1 MNNQTLLNRL
11 TAALVFLYALVL
23 YGSTVAPT
31 ASFWDCGEFIA
42 ISNRLEVSH
51 PPGAPF
57 FMLLG
62 RVFSMFVPTQFV
74 SLSINLMSVVASAVT
89 VLMTYLITVHLVE
102 EWRGD
107 SATWSRRD
115 QIGVYGGSA
124 IGALTFAA
132 TDSFWFN
139 AVEAEVYA
147 LSMFFTAIVVWLI
160 MKWSAH
166 IRHERASGTIQGRFG
181 FGPVTSRYLV
191 IIAYL
196 FGLAIGIHLLNVLS
210 IFFVALI
217 VFFDMFDRPDWS
229 SGQRFKGLILT
240 GIIASLCFFAIYP
253 GVILW
258 LPELADTLGSITVTV
273 VGLTLVVAALIYYT
287 QKNRMP
293 LANLA
298 AISFA
303 VILIGYSTYGLI
315 FIRSAADP
323 PIDEN
328 DPETLDSIV
337 SYLKREQYGTAPL
350 FPRMHSPM
358 PSHKAF
364 YARYPSEFSF
374 FEDYQLNHMYIRYFL
389 WNFVGRQSDEQDAGW
404 TAGFTA
410 PQDTLALSS
419 PSGRAS
425 RNVYF
430 ALPLLLGLFGMMYH
444 FMRDWRRAMA
454 VGLLF
459 LLTGVGVIVYLNQT
473 PMQPR
478 ERDYSYVGSFF
489 AFSIWMGVGATGILE
504 LAADG
509 LKRIWGKAR
518 RFQTAGT
525 AAALVVLL
533 FVPFW
538 VAYENYD
545 DHDRS
550 GRYVATDYAYNLL
563 MSLEPNAIVFTNGDN
578 DTFPLWYMQEV
589 ESVRRDVRVVCLSLL
604 NTKWYIRQ
612 LRDEWSRESAPIP
625 MSYSDNQI
633 EQLTVVPWQP
643 QEIRLPVRLQAVMT
657 QENPAV
663 TPDDSALVQS
673 PMVWRFEGR
682 PYSDKFNM
690 LYVAD
695 QAALDIII
703 ENAKRD
709 WKRPVYFANTT
720 SRDGQL
726 DLQRYFQAEG
736 LAYRVVPIPQ
746 EAGYQGRVIP
756 ELAYER
762 FKRFRFRGLNDP
774 GVHFD
779 ENIRRM
785 IDNYRLTFAHMAQEM
800 ASAGHKDEAR
810 DMLVTLMEKV
820 PFNTIPGDVFSTIS
834 LANAFEAVDA
844 PEWVTKALEAARPLV
859 LQRVATAA
867 NDRDLRQLQQFI
879 QMIQVS
885 YFRNGDFA
893 RAADFTRQI
902 AEVAGDTS
910 IAQTEQ
916 ELRQRYGSLVRQ
928 PDASSIGDTLADSE

>member
-1 MNNQTLLNRL
+1 MKDRTLLNRL
-11 TAALVFLYALVL
+11 TAGLVFLYALVL

-42 ISNRLEVSH
+42 ISNRLQVSH
-51 PPGAPF
+51 PPGAPLY
-57 FMLLG
+57 MLLG
-62 RVFSMFVPTQFV
+62 RVFSMFVPQAYI
-74 SLSINLMSVVASAVT
+74 SLSINLMSVLASAVT
-89 VLMTYLITVHLVE
+89 VLMAFLIMVHLVE
-102 EWRGD
+102 EWKGD
-107 SATWSRRD
+107 STTWTMRD
-115 QIGVYGGSA
+115 QIAVLGGSM

-160 MKWSAH
+160 MKWSVH
-166 IRHERASGTIQGRFG
+166 IRHERLHGSIQGRFG
-181 FGPVTSRYLV
+181 FGPITSRYIV

-210 IFFVALI
+210 VFFVALI
-217 VFFDMFDRPDWS
+217 IFFDMFDRPEWTAAT
-229 SGQRFKGLILT
+229 RVKGLILT
-240 GIIASLCFFAIYP
+240 GIIASLCFFVIYP

-258 LPELADTLGSITVTV
+258 LPQLA
-273 VGLTLVVAALIYYT
+273 LTINSGVIAVAGVSLLVILAIYYT

-303 VILIGYSTYGLI
+303 AILIGYSTYGII
-315 FIRSAADP
+315 FIRSASDP

-328 DPETLDSIV
+328 DPETLEAIV
-337 SYLKREQYGTAPL
+337 SYLKREQYGTTDL

-358 PSHKAF
+358 PAHQSF
-364 YARYPSEFSF
+364 YAQYSSDFEFF
-374 FEDYQLNHMYIRYFL
+374 TDYQVNHMYGRYFM
-389 WNFVGRQSDEQDAGW
+389 WNFVGRESDEQDAGW
-404 TAGFTA
+404 TAGFKPPET
-410 PQDTLALSS
+410 ALSQRS
-419 PSGRAS
+419 PSERAAY
-425 RNVYF
+425 NIYF
-430 ALPLLLGLFGMMYH
+430 GLPLLLGLFGMMYH
-444 FMRDWRRAMA
+444 FSRDWRRAMA

-459 LLTGVGVIVYLNQT
+459 LLTGVGVILYLNQT

-489 AFSIWMGVGATGILE
+489 AFSIWIGVGATGVLE
-504 LAADG
+504 LAAEG
-509 LKRIWGKAR
+509 LKRLRENAK
-518 RFQTAGT
+518 RFQTAG
-525 AAALVVLL
+525 AAITFGVLMFIPL
-533 FVPFW
+533 W

-550 GRYVATDYAYNLL
+550 GNYVATDYAYNLL

-589 ESVRRDVRVVCLSLL
+589 EGVRQDVRVVCLSLL

-612 LRDEWSRESAPIP
+612 LRDQWSRDSAPIA
-625 MSYSDNQI
+625 MSYSDQQI
-633 EQLTVVPWQP
+633 DQLTVVPWQP
-643 QEIRLPVRLQAVMT
+643 QEIRLPVRLEAVKS
-657 QENPAV
+657 QSNGVVSPVDEG
-663 TPDDSALVQS
+663 LVVS
-673 PMVWRFEGR
+673 PMTWRYEGR
-682 PYSDKFNM
+682 PYSDQFNM

-695 QAALDIII
+695 QAALDMIV

-709 WKRPVYFANTT
+709 WERPIYFANTT

-726 DLQRYFQAEG
+726 DLQNYFQAEG

-746 EAGYQGRVIP
+746 DYGFQGRVIP

-762 FKRFRFRGLNDP
+762 FQRFRFTKLNDP
-774 GVHFD
+774 NVHFD

-785 IDNYRLTFAHMAQEM
+785 IDNYRLTFSHAAEQMAMVGEVEK
-800 ASAGHKDEAR
+800 GRE
-810 DMLVTLMEKV
+810 MLVSLMEKV
-820 PFNTIPGDVFSTIS
+820 PFTTIPGDIYSTIS
-834 LANAFEAVDA
+834 LARAFETLDA
-844 PEWVTKALEAARPLV
+844 PEWVTTALDAAQPL
-859 LQRVATAA
+859 LL
-867 NDRDLRQLQQFI
+867 DRLARARTERDVQQLQQFI

-893 RAADFTRQI
+893 RASEFSRQI
-902 AEVAGDTS
+902 ADVAGDS
-910 IAQTEQ
+910 SVAQSEAQ
-916 ELRQRYGSLVRQ
+916 LRALYGGLARR
-928 PDASSIGDTLADSE
+928 PDPVSSGDTLVESR

>member
-1 MNNQTLLNRL
+1 MNNQKLLNRL
-11 TAALVFLYALVL
+11 TAGLVFLYALVL

-62 RVFSMFVPTQFV
+62 RIVSMFVPTAFV
-74 SLSINLMSVVASAVT
+74 ALSINLLSVLASAVT
-89 VLMTYLITVHLVE
+89 VLMTYLIIVHLVE

-107 SATWSRRD
+107 SSTWSRRD
-115 QIGVYGGSA
+115 EIGVYGGSA

-147 LSMFFTAIVVWLI
+147 LSMFFTAIVIWLI
-160 MKWSAH
+160 MKWSVH
-166 IRHERASGTIQGRFG
+166 IRHERAAGSIQGRFG

-217 VFFDMFDRPDWS
+217 VFFDMFDRPQWS
-229 SGQRFKGLILT
+229 SGQRFKGLVLT
-240 GIIASLCFFAIYP
+240 GVIASLCFFAIYP

-258 LPELADTLGSITVTV
+258 LPELADTLGSITVAV
-273 VGLTLVVAALIYYT
+273 VGIVLLITVLIYYT
-287 QKNRMP
+287 QKNKMP

-303 VILIGYSTYGLI
+303 VILIGYSTYGII

-328 DPETLDSIV
+328 DPEALDSIV
-337 SYLKREQYGTAPL
+337 SYLKREQYGTAPIL
-350 FPRMHSPM
+350 DRMYSPM
-358 PSHKAF
+358 PAHQNF
-364 YARYPSEFSF
+364 YARYPNELSF
-374 FEDYQLNHMYIRYFL
+374 FVDYQLDHMYVRYFM
-389 WNFVGRQSDEQDAGW
+389 WNFVGKESDAQDANW
-404 TAGFTA
+404 TSGFTSRTDA
-410 PQDTLALSS
+410 VVASS
-419 PSGRAS
+419 PSERAS
-425 RNVYF
+425 HNVYF

-444 FMRDWRRAMA
+444 FKRDWRRAMA
-454 VGLLF
+454 VGILF

-489 AFSIWMGVGATGILE
+489 AFSLWIGVGATGVIE

-509 LKRIWGKAR
+509 FKSIFQRAR
-518 RFQTAGT
+518 KLQTAGT
-525 AAALVVLL
+525 AAALLALL
-533 FVPFW
+533 FIPFW
-538 VAYENYD
+538 VAYQNYD

-589 ESVRRDVRVVCLSLL
+589 EGVRRDVRVVCLSLL

-612 LRDEWSRESAPIP
+612 LRDEWSRQSAPVA
-625 MSYSDNQI
+625 MSYDDAGI
-633 EQLTVVPWQP
+633 EKLTVVPWHA
-643 QEIRLPVRLQAVMT
+643 QEIRLPVRLQAVMK
-657 QENPAV
+657 QKNPAV
-663 TPDDSALVQS
+663 TPDDSALAVS

-709 WKRPVYFANTT
+709 WERPIYFANTT

-726 DLQRYFQAEG
+726 DLQHYFQAEG

-746 EAGYQGRVIP
+746 DEGYQGRVVP
-756 ELAYER
+756 DLVYER
-762 FKRFRFRGLNDP
+762 FKEFRFTGLNDP

-785 IDNYRLTFAHMAQEM
+785 IDNYRLTFAHHAEEM
-800 ASAGHKDEAR
+800 AAAGAR
-810 DMLVTLMEKV
+810 KKALDMLETLMEKV
-820 PFNTIPGDVFSTIS
+820 PFSTIPGDVYSTIS
-834 LANAFEAVDA
+834 LANAFETLGAN
-844 PEWVTKALEAARPLV
+844 EWVTKTLETAQPLV
-859 LQRVATAA
+859 LDRLASATSE
-867 NDRDLRQLQQFI
+867 RDLRQLQQFI
-879 QMIQVS
+879 QMVQVA

-893 RAADFTRQI
+893 QAADFTKKI
-902 AEVAGDTS
+902 AEIAGDS
-910 IAQTEQ
+910 SVAQTEE
-916 ELRQRYGSLVRQ
+916 ELRQRYGSMVRK
-928 PDASSIGDTLADSE
+928 PATDSGADTLSDTE